1 MFSTTRPTA
10 LLPHEINL
18 IDQIFEDILLERGI
32 PRDCETAEEIA
43 RRLIVCYQL
52 GIRESGAMK
61 YEIGFSS
68 ISSPARSEV
77 HPA

>member
-32 PRDCETAEEIA
+32 PRYCETAEEIA

-52 GIRESGAMK
+52 GIRESDAMK
-61 YEIGFSS
+61 FEIGFSS
-68 ISSPARSEV
+68 QTRPVHSEV
-77 HPA
+77 QTI